1 MAVPVGLAVPG
12 RLLDLTRLISRVG
25 HGPMTGVDRVERAY
39 LSEFLA
45 RPDPVFGLVA
55 TSVGHSLLDRAGMV
69 ALSARLMGQ
78 VAWGKPDLLARFS
91 SSLGPGRKRAEAD
104 VRRLARGS
112 ALPQRLGPL
121 LAKVLP
127 GGVVY
132 YNTGHANLTDA
143 TLGAV
148 KSLPGARIAVL
159 IHDMIPL
166 DFPLFTRPGQTDIF
180 ADKMRRVAASAD
192 RVICNSAVT
201 AADVARHFAGFGRVP
216 DRLVAHLGI
225 DPPTAAPALPADHAA
240 LQPYFLC
247 LGTIEPRKNHALL
260 LDLWDGFAA
269 DPPAGGIPHL
279 LIAGSRGWRNEA
291 VFARLDRLD
300 PKGPVREL
308 AGVGDEMRAALMAN
322 ATGLLF
328 PSLAEGFGLPPA
340 EAAARGIPV
349 LCNDLAVLHEILGD
363 YPVYAPVTDSYH
375 WRKAI
380 ETLTE
385 RWRAEQGNQGQGFRG
400 TLPGWADHFNLVLN
414 AGW

>member
-1 MAVPVGLAVPG
+1 MAAPVGLAVPG

-39 LSEFLA
+39 LTEFLA
-45 RPDPVFGLVA
+45 RPEPLFGLVA
-55 TSVGHSLLDRAGMV
+55 TSVGHSLLDRAGMA

-78 VAWGKPDLLARFS
+78 VPWGKPDLLARFS
-91 SSLGPGRKRAEAD
+91 RSLGPRRKAAEAD
-104 VRRLARGS
+104 VRRLALGS
-112 ALPQRLGPL
+112 VLAQGLAALMRTSLRD
-121 LAKVLP
+121 
-127 GGVVY
+127 GVVY
-132 YNTGHANLTDA
+132 YNTGHSNLTDT

-166 DFPLFTRPGQTDIF
+166 DFPQFTRPGQTQIF

-216 DRLVAHLGI
+216 DRMVAHLGI
-225 DPPTAAPALPADHAA
+225 DPPTAAPTLPADHAA

-260 LDLWDGFAA
+260 LDIWDGFAA

-279 LIAGSRGWRNEA
+279 LIAGSRGWRNDA
-291 VFARLDRLD
+291 VFARLDKLD
-300 PKGPVREL
+300 PNGPVRDL
-308 AGVGDEMRAALMAN
+308 GGVDDHQRAALMAQ
-322 ATGLLF
+322 ATALLF
-328 PSLAEGFGLPPA
+328 PSHAEGFGLPPA

-349 LCNDLAVLHEILGD
+349 LCNDLAVLREFMGD
-363 YPVYAPVTDSYH
+363 YPVYAPVTDRYH
-375 WRKAI
+375 WAKAI
-380 ETLTE
+380 ETLAE
-385 RWRAEQGNQGQGFRG
+385 SWRAGRGHHRQTFRG
-400 TLPGWADHFNLVLN
+400 TLPTWADHFNLVLSG
-414 AGW
+414 GW